1 MCTCIM
7 IKNINS
13 YFGRNMDL
21 DYSLNEKMI
30 VVPRN
35 FEINFKN
42 KESIKNHY
50 AFFGLGIVS
59 NNYPLLAEGSN
70 EFGLSVAT
78 LNFPNNA
85 YYNNLSH
92 RKENI
97 APYELSLYIL
107 ATCKTIK
114 DVKKLLKSI
123 NITNIPFS
131 KQYPLTPVHFMV
143 SDKNNSL
150 VIEPIKNSLNVFDNP
165 YNVLTNNPPFNYHIE
180 NIKNYMNLSIEDP
193 KNKILK
199 KLNIKPYS
207 YGQGLIGLPGD
218 YSSSSRF
225 IKALFVKENIVF
237 ENSEIN
243 DFFTC
248 LESVKM
254 IKGTVKT
261 HNGLEYTRYSCC
273 IDTTNC
279 IYYYKKYND
288 NNIYVENLFE
298 NTLDKC
304 FLIVK

>member
-21 DYSLNEKMI
+21 DYSLNEKLI

-180 NIKNYMNLSIEDP
+180 NIKN
-193 KNKILK
+193 
-199 KLNIKPYS
+199 
-207 YGQGLIGLPGD
+207 
-218 YSSSSRF
+218 
-225 IKALFVKENIVF
+225 
-237 ENSEIN
+237 
-243 DFFTC
+243 
-248 LESVKM
+248 
-254 IKGTVKT
+254 
-261 HNGLEYTRYSCC
+261 
-273 IDTTNC
+273 
-279 IYYYKKYND
+279 
-288 NNIYVENLFE
+288 
-298 NTLDKC
+298 
-304 FLIVK
+304 